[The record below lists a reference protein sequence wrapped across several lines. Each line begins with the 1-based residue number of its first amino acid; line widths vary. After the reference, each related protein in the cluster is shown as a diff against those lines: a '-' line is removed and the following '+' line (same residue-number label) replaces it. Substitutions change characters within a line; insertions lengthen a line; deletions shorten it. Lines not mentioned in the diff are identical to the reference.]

1 MFPIPAGIVTA
12 VPNTG
17 RDGVTT
23 PIATILPSERIGE
36 QYTRITAY
44 WGVLP
49 VTLGIPTEIS
59 RSRVVSHL
67 KSAGTADEGSCG
79 SPLPVPMFFWHEK
92 AKNVVAIAAT
102 A

>member
-67 KSAGTADEGSCG
+67 KSAGTADEGSY
-79 SPLPVPMFFWHEK
+79 
-92 AKNVVAIAAT
+92 
-102 A
+102 